1 MAYSADKMATQ
12 PPGGNE
18 GVETRLTK
26 LETRLDTILPTLAT
40 KSDVSET
47 KAWIAA
53 TGFVITGLIITVV
66 SIVINAKMTPPPSA
80 PAPQSQ
86 APVIVY
92 PPQPIS
98 AGAPVPPS
106 PK

>member
-1 MAYSADKMATQ
+1 
-12 PPGGNE
+12 
-18 GVETRLTK
+18 VEIP
-26 LETRLDTILPTLAT
+26 LDTILPSLAT
-40 KSDVSET
+40 KSDVAGI

-53 TGFVITGLIITVV
+53 TGFVITGLNITVI
-66 SIVINAKMTPPPSA
+66 SFVINAQMTPPPS
-80 PAPQSQ
+80 APQSQ

-98 AGAPVPPS
+98 ASAPVPPS

>member
-1 MAYSADKMATQ
+1 M
-12 PPGGNE
+12 
-18 GVETRLTK
+18 ETRPTK
-26 LETRLDTILPTLAT
+26 LETRLDSILPSLAT
-40 KSDVSET
+40 KSDVSAI
-47 KAWIAA
+47 KVWIVA
-53 TGFVITGLIITVV
+53 TGFVITGLNITVV
-66 SIVINAKMTPPPSA
+66 SIVINAKMAPPPS
-80 PAPQSQ
+80 APQSQ